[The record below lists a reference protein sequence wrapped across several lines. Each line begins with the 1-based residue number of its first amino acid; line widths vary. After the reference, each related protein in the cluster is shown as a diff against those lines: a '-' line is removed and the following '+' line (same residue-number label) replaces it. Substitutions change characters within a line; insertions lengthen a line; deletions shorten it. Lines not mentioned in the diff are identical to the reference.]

1 VGSEAAG
8 SAAAAVE
15 ADAAAGDDLGEV
27 AAVPLA
33 GRAAPGPTVTPMHIG
48 AVIPHHEIG
57 TDPGAIRAF
66 AQGAE
71 ELGMTHLLIYDHVVG
86 VDRNRPGGF
95 EGPYDSNTAFHEPF
109 VLFGFL
115 AACTRTVELV
125 TAVLILP
132 QRQATLVAKQAAEVA
147 ILSGDRLRL
156 GVGVGWNTVEYDA
169 LNEDFHTRGR
179 RQAEQVQLMRR
190 LWTEDVFS
198 FDGEFHRFEHAS
210 ILPRPAAPIPVLFG
224 GSAPALLERCARLGD
239 GWLPLGTPNEK
250 SAERIATL
258 RRLRDEAGLPWDGFD
273 IRAQA
278 QYAGG
283 DPDRWR
289 SHHAKWAALGA
300 THMAIATHNAGP
312 TDVDGHL
319 ARIAEYQA
327 AIAG

>member
-1 VGSEAAG
+1 ME
-8 SAAAAVE
+8 
-15 ADAAAGDDLGEV
+15 
-27 AAVPLA
+27 
-33 GRAAPGPTVTPMHIG
+33 IG

-71 ELGMTHLLIYDHVVG
+71 ELGLTHLLAYDHVVG

-95 EGPYDSNTAFHEPF
+95 DGPYDSNTAFHEPLA
-109 VLFGFL
+109 LFGFL
-115 AACTRTVELV
+115 AACTQRVDLV

-132 QRQATLVAKQAAEVA
+132 QRQAVLVAKQAAEIA
-147 ILSGDRLRL
+147 MLSENRLKL

-179 RQAEQVQLMRR
+179 RQAEQVELMRR

-198 FDGEFHRFEHAS
+198 FDGEFHHFEHAS
-210 ILPRPAAPIPVLFG
+210 ILPRPAASIPVLFG
-224 GSAPALLERCARLGD
+224 GSAPALIDRCARLGD
-239 GWLPLGTPNEK
+239 GWMPLGSPNDK
-250 SAERIATL
+250 SAERIAEL
-258 RRLRDEAGLPWDGFD
+258 RRLREAAGLSWDGFQ
-273 IRAQA
+273 IQAQA

-289 SHHAKWAALGA
+289 AHAQKWQHLGA
-300 THMAIATHNAGP
+300 THLAIATHNAGP
-312 TDVDGHL
+312 TDVAGHL

-327 AIAG
+327 AVADR